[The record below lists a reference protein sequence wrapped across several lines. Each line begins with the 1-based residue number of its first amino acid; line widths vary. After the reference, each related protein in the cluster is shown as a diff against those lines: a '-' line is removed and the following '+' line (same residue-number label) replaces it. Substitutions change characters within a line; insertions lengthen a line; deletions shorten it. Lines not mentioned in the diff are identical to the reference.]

1 MSRRRCCCIF
11 SRTII
16 HERRRAAPRRELG
29 PLGGQR
35 SGEATSVGVAMSAR
49 PNGIDELNRWIDDH
63 HAEQIEFLRAIV
75 RVPSDTPPGDNA
87 PAAEKAA
94 ELLSAMGFA
103 VERHPVPAKFLRA
116 YGMRSVTNLIVRQS
130 FGNGGPTIALN
141 AHGDVVPPGE
151 GWSKPPYEG
160 VIENGRMYARGVA
173 VSKSDIATYAYAL
186 AALRAL
192 ASAGPRRGSV
202 ELHFTYDEE
211 FGGLAGPQFLLENKL
226 TRPDVA
232 LAASFSYAVVTAHNG
247 CLQLEVTVHGKSGHG
262 AMPEMGRDAF
272 RAGTA
277 VLNAIYAEA
286 DALKATKSSVAGIDH
301 PTMIVGL
308 MSGGINTNVVPDRL
322 TLKLDRRMT
331 PEEDPAA
338 VETRVRALLVQAVTR
353 FDGIRVDIKRLL
365 LAKALH
371 PLPGHEKLVA
381 AIQRHGRRIVGVDI
395 PAVGVPLYS
404 DARLYGEH
412 GIPIVMYGAGPRT
425 IAESN
430 AKQPDENLLLED
442 LRRATHVV
450 ACTVYDLLVSELGLT
465 EHARLK

>member
-1 MSRRRCCCIF
+1 
-11 SRTII
+11 
-16 HERRRAAPRRELG
+16 
-29 PLGGQR
+29 
-35 SGEATSVGVAMSAR
+35 MSAG
-49 PNGIDELNRWIDDH
+49 PSGIDGLNSWIDAH

-103 VERHPVPAKFLRA
+103 VERHPVPPEFLRT
-116 YGMRSVTNLIVRQS
+116 YGMQSVTNLIVRQS

-160 VIENGRMYARGVA
+160 VVEDGRMYGRGVA
-173 VSKSDIATYAYAL
+173 VSKSDIATFTYAL
-186 AALRAL
+186 AALRAQAAEL
-192 ASAGPRRGSV
+192 ARLNGTV

-211 FGGLAGPQFLLENKL
+211 FGGLAGPGFLLDNRL
-226 TRPDVA
+226 TKPDYA
-232 LAASFSYAVVTAHNG
+232 IAASFSYAVVTAHNG

-262 AMPEMGRDAF
+262 AMPETGRDAF
-272 RAGTA
+272 RAGVA

-286 DALKATKSSVAGIDH
+286 DALKARKSRVPGIDH

-308 MSGGINTNVVPDRL
+308 IHGGINTNVVPDRL
-322 TLKLDRRMT
+322 TFRMDRRMT
-331 PEEDPAA
+331 PEENPDD
-338 VETRVRALLVQAVTR
+338 VETRVRALIETAAAAH
-353 FDGIRVDIKRLL
+353 DGIRVDIRRLL
-365 LAKALH
+365 RANALT
-371 PLPGHEKLVA
+371 PRPGHEKLVA
-381 AIQRHGRRIVGVDI
+381 AIQQHGKAFFGEDI
-395 PAVGVPLYS
+395 PALGVPLYA

-412 GIPIVMYGAGPRT
+412 GVPIVMYGAGPRT

-442 LRRATHVV
+442 LRRATKVV
-450 ACTVYDLLVSELGLT
+450 AATVHDLLS
-465 EHARLK
+465 A